1 MADTSEL
8 QAALAALN
16 ATAAFNRWAGFEVRC
31 IAPGEVELSMPWRE
45 EHGQYAGFLHAG
57 VIGALLDTAC
67 GFAAFTVAGRVL
79 ASHYAV
85 SCLAPAVGSAFVARG
100 RVVQA
105 GRRQVFAAADLF
117 ALRDG
122 IERKVAT
129 GEAILVPVQAAP
141 APMSAAATAAA
152 SIDNRGP

>member
-1 MADTSEL
+1 MADTTEL

-16 ATAAFNRWAGFEVRC
+16 ATAAFNRWSAFAVRC
-31 IAPGEVELSMPWRE
+31 LAPGEVELSMPWRD

-57 VIGALLDTAC
+57 VIGALIDTAC

-79 ASHYAV
+79 ASHYSV
-85 SCLAPAVGSAFVARG
+85 SCLAPAIGSAFIARG

-105 GRRQVFAAADLF
+105 GRRQVFAAAELF

-122 IERKVAT
+122 AERRVAT
-129 GEAILVPVQAAP
+129 GEAILVPVEAADRP
-141 APMSAAATAAA
+141 PAAAAAA
-152 SIDNRGP
+152 SIDNRRP